1 MPKSVLNC
9 TLTPSQGKCTFDPI
23 KKNLRWDIGKID
35 MNSQNTTRLP
45 TLRGNIILASGQP
58 IPESNPILNVRFTIN
73 QVAISGIR
81 VQRVDMQGENYK
93 PFKGVKYITTVKNG
107 RFQIRT

>member
-9 TLTPSQGKCTFDPI
+9 SLTPSQGKYTFDPV
-23 KKNLRWDIGKID
+23 KKLFSWDIGKIEVNTQ
-35 MNSQNTTRLP
+35 NSTRLP
-45 TLRGNIILASGQP
+45 TIRGNIVLATGQP
-58 IPESNPILNVRFTIN
+58 IPESNPTLTVRFTLN
-73 QVAISGIR
+73 QIAISGIR
-81 VQRVDMQGENYK
+81 VQRVDMHGESYK